1 MVTSLMAYLF
11 FAQVISKHVPEQN
24 DLSFVGRNDADVGL
38 LDAFSQQLFD
48 VVDNL
53 VTKKCH

>member
-1 MVTSLMAYLF
+1 MVMSLMNYLF
-11 FAQVISKHVPEQN
+11 FAQVISKHVPEKN